1 LGVGRR
7 AVVITAGLAVV
18 IAILLIVTIRPSAG
32 LSFLAG
38 SILGAA
44 SLWAVSARVRLMTA
58 GRAQDNRAWRIV
70 AALLAIPYYLA
81 LAVGLWAV
89 ATYYPQEAPLL
100 LTGYIL
106 VLTAFAVTMWRP
118 LCRLKKSL

>member
-1 LGVGRR
+1 MGRR

-18 IAILLIVTIRPSAG
+18 IAILLSVTLSPSTG

-44 SLWAVSARVRLMTA
+44 SILAVTIRVRLMTA

-81 LAVGLWAV
+81 LAVGLWAA
-89 ATYYPQEAPLL
+89 ATYYPQDAPWLL
-100 LTGYIL
+100 AGYIL

-118 LCRLKKSL
+118 LRLKMPL